1 MKIILSEKKVNFLGC
16 DLGTKVKIFRISLNT
31 GFKLGQILELR
42 ENSCHIKIQE
52 DTEENRKIQMET
64 GRYRRKQDDTG
75 GYRMIHY
82 DTMEDTGG

>member
-1 MKIILSEKKVNFLGC
+1 
-16 DLGTKVKIFRISLNT
+16 
-31 GFKLGQILELR
+31 
-42 ENSCHIKIQE
+42 
-52 DTEENRKIQMET
+52 MET